1 MIQHPQGSHKISCKQ
16 SWTIRTLLLWI
27 EFFPPT
33 LLGAE
38 CKGVGTNAVVHV
50 YYWYVR
56 RKFRRGPELFF
67 LIFFSV
73 HFPCN
78 LKHFGAGNCLFN
90 GICTI
95 FEFEPPFFPGIC
107 NILVLF
113 ATFWSW
119 KLPFQTVYLHHS
131 WVRTSLFPWNLQH
144 FSTICNILELETAI
158 STVYLQHFWK
168 FATLRCSNCSC
179 NMLVGN
185 WVHVGLVLGFAFF
198 YLYFFG

>member
-78 LKHFGAGNCLFN
+78 LKHFGAGNCHFN

-119 KLPFQTVYLHHS
+119 KLPFQQCICTILEFEPLFSPGICNILVLFATFWS
-131 WVRTSLFPWNLQH
+131 WKLPFQQCICSIFENLQH
-144 FSTICNILELETAI
+144 FGAQTA
-158 STVYLQHFWK
+158 
-168 FATLRCSNCSC
+168 
-179 NMLVGN
+179 
-185 WVHVGLVLGFAFF
+185 HVTC
-198 YLYFFG
+198 